1 MGARVA
7 PVHES
12 TAFTET
18 PVSSMISTL
27 LTVRDFVGLK
37 LVTLQSKSSPR
48 NASTVGVTNVS
59 ANAGVL
65 NARTRIPRPAIRAIA
80 FIITNCFMNGLP
92 SRFQTFGHLFDI
104 PNRYMEFLH
113 GCSPF
118 ARHEHGRVPLS
129 SRVSPCAGMSSL
141 EVVADADARPSGRRR
156 RRRLRDACSLEQYVD
171 SGQLGGERWAHCVLQ
186 CVDVGAERCGC
197 DVVERF
203 VGEGETYPVEGRLRQ
218 AVFLGGVADA
228 GSGQLFPGRE
238 EGLE

>member
-37 LVTLQSKSSPR
+37 LVTLQSKVSPR

-65 NARTRIPRPAIRAIA
+65 NARTRIPRPAIRAIT
-80 FIITNCFMNGLP
+80 FIITNCCMACLLASCGP
-92 SRFQTFGHLFDI
+92 FGPLFDI
-104 PNRYMEFLH
+104 PNRYMESLH

-118 ARHEHGRVPLS
+118 ARHEHGRVPLW
-129 SRVSPCAGMSSL
+129 SRVESMHGHVLSGGRGPIPTP
-141 EVVADADARPSGRRR
+141 RPSGRRSW
-156 RRRLRDACSLEQYVD
+156 RRLRDAGSSHQSVH
-171 SGQLGGERWAHCVLQ
+171 SGQLGRECRDHVVLEGG
-186 CVDVGAERCGC
+186 DVGA
-197 DVVERF
+197 
-203 VGEGETYPVEGRLRQ
+203 
-218 AVFLGGVADA
+218 
-228 GSGQLFPGRE
+228 
-238 EGLE
+238 